1 MRNVLKILAVATLSL
16 MSAVSV
22 RAEEKVIKMGAM
34 PWEDLYPI
42 SLVTK
47 KFLEK
52 EGYKVEVTKFQEW
65 GIAFAALS
73 KGDVDILASQINYI
87 TQDYWAKSKNRL
99 EKVSTLSH
107 GLYQGIVVPADA
119 PIDSVDQ
126 LNSYADKVGGK
137 IVGIE
142 PGTGLMRQVGDAVK
156 AYDLKYKVI
165 DGSTAAM
172 TAQLQAALER
182 KEPIVTMLWE
192 PSWMALK
199 YNIKFLKDPKGVF
212 PPPQTY
218 YWIAKKGFSA
228 EDEHRREVVA
238 SVFVPIGDI
247 TAMNAEMND
256 KGATMEQAVDTWWN
270 NHTDLIGKWSVMSK

>member
-1 MRNVLKILAVATLSL
+1 MRNIIKLFTAAALTL
-16 MSAVSV
+16 MSVAS
-22 RAEEKVIKMGAM
+22 AQAQEKLIKMGSM
-34 PWEDLYPI
+34 PWEDLLPI
-42 SLVTK
+42 SMVTK

-52 EGYKVEVTKFQEW
+52 QGYKVEITQFQEW

-87 TQDYWAKSKNRL
+87 TPEYWAKNKNRL

-107 GLYQGIVVPADA
+107 GLFQGLVVPSDA

-126 LNSYADKVGGK
+126 LNDYADKVGGK

-142 PGTGLMRQVGDAVK
+142 PGTGLMAQVEDAIK
-156 AYDLKYKVI
+156 AYDLKYQVI

-172 TAQLQAALER
+172 TAQLQSSLER

-199 YNIKFLKDPKGVF
+199 FDVKFLKDPKGVF

-218 YWIAKKGFSA
+218 YWIARKGFSA
-228 EDEHRREVVA
+228 EDAHRRESLA
-238 SVFVPIGDI
+238 SVFVPIDDI
-247 TAMNAEMND
+247 TGMNAEIND
-256 KGATMEQAVDTWWN
+256 GKTMEQAVDNWWDK
-270 NHTDLIGKWSVMSK
+270 HADLIEKWSVMSD